1 MADGFS
7 FDVAGGF
14 KFQTTKN
21 STITANDKLEL
32 QESLKNVSI
41 MTIPQELKEKLY
53 KKIASREIVFDGG
66 LTNKEAKELTN
77 ENVTKILEESET
89 NPFEKFLNAKDD
101 PSRRDFKHYGLTKKE
116 FERKVQEFEKAKNE
130 YSSKCGGK
138 KEIDDSPYL
147 MPDKAIAS
155 IDKQG
160 NIVFKKNGVTGK
172 SYEDLQA
179 NIIKVNTE
187 KVEKEAKNLEQSKA
201 TYLADYKKANGGEE
215 ANKDL
220 IFDKLNVDV
229 TVDDK
234 GVATY
239 TDKATKMTGK
249 NYEDLKA
256 KIDDANTNQVIEKFD
271 KAEKDY
277 LADYKKANPKADIKE
292 GDPLPDGVKMSTK
305 GGKVIFTD
313 KTGKI
318 TGENY
323 SDLQKNIETA
333 NKEKKKTDAKAKND
347 TYNEYLAKRA
357 KSESFKKLYC
367 ADNGK
372 IDDKKV
378 QSCAIIKKGE
388 TIWGKAKEL
397 LIAKGIK
404 DPTTAQIAKL
414 TNDLLIINGIKYG
427 QVYYPGTE
435 LKGPIDFSIYK

>member
-1 MADGFS
+1 MSDGFS

-14 KFQTTKN
+14 KFRTTKS
-21 STITANDKLEL
+21 STVAPNERLEL
-32 QESLKNVSI
+32 QESLTTVSI

-53 KKIASREIVFDGG
+53 KKIADREIVFDGG
-66 LTNKEAKELTN
+66 LTSKEAKELTS
-77 ENVTKILEESET
+77 ENVIKILEESEI
-89 NPFEKFLNAKDD
+89 NPFEKFLKVKDD

-116 FERKVQEFEKAKNE
+116 FEKKAQELEKAKNE

-138 KEIDDSPYL
+138 KSINNNPYL
-147 MPDKAIAS
+147 MSDDAVVS

-160 NIVFKKNGVTGK
+160 NIVFKKDGVTGK
-172 SYEDLQA
+172 NYEDLQA
-179 NIIKVNTE
+179 NIIKANAE
-187 KVEKEAKNLEQSKA
+187 KVEKEAKNLEQSK
-201 TYLADYKKANGGEE
+201 TSYLADYKKANGGEE

-229 TVDDK
+229 TVDAK
-234 GVATY
+234 GVPTY
-239 TDKATKMTGK
+239 IDKATKLAGK
-249 NYEDLKA
+249 SYEDLKA

-277 LADYKKANPKADIKE
+277 LEAYKKANPKADIKE

-305 GGKVIFTD
+305 DGKVIFTD

-318 TGENY
+318 TGESY

-333 NKEKKKTDAKAKND
+333 NKEKKKTDIKAKND
-347 TYNEYLAKRA
+347 AYNEYLAKRA

-378 QSCAIIKKGE
+378 QSCAIIQKGE
-388 TIWGKAKEL
+388 TIWGRAKTL
-397 LIAKGIK
+397 LISNGIK
-404 DPTTAQIAKL
+404 EPTTAQIAKL
-414 TNDLLIINGIKYG
+414 TNDLLIINGISYG
-427 QVYYPGTE
+427 QIYYPGTE